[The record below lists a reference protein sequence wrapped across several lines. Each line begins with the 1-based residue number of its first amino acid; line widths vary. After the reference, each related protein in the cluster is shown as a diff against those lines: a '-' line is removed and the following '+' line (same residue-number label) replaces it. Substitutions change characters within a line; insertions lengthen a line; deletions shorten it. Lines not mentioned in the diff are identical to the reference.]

1 MIDIIRARSPLDRK
15 RRKKAISL
23 AVFWSWIAVLLI
35 GFMAMKKEF
44 ECLSYGQDLAAK
56 NWHLVCKARPRP
68 YDGD

>member
-35 GFMAMKKEF
+35 GFMVMKKEF

-56 NWHLVCKARPRP
+56 NWYLICKARPRP
-68 YDGD
+68 YAGD